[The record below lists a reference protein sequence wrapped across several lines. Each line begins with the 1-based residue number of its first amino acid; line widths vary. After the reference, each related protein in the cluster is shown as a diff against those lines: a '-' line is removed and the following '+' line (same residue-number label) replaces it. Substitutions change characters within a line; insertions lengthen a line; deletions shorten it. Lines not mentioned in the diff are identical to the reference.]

1 MQIGGFHSAMTSLG
15 RVSVRLSGVVRGTP
29 DGRDAST
36 INAPKLGDARAEL
49 DRVARVTGADKV
61 MGVVSDYRRTAL
73 AGGPQTTQWRIEVQ
87 AWGTAM
93 AIAEAPPAEKSEPEE
108 QDAARKARAE
118 RDVQQ
123 QDAAQKPD
131 DAKDGPATAPDASG
145 ARVPAPVAGTE
156 AGVGAAQDTAPA
168 IASGMP
174 DVLALPAA
182 AIEMAAIPTA
192 TMPDPACAP
201 GAGR

>member
-1 MQIGGFHSAMTSLG
+1 MTSLG

-36 INAPKLGDARAEL
+36 INAPKPVDARAEL

-93 AIAEAPPAEKSEPEE
+93 AIAEAPPAEKSESDE
-108 QDAARKARAE
+108 QDAARKARVE
-118 RDVQQ
+118 RDAQQ
-123 QDAAQKPD
+123 QDAAQKTD
-131 DAKDGPATAPDASG
+131 DAKNGSVTLADTGGARGPASVASAE
-145 ARVPAPVAGTE
+145 AR
-156 AGVGAAQDTAPA
+156 AGVRAAADTAPA
-168 IASGMP
+168 IASGLP
-174 DVLALPAA
+174 DVLAPPAT
-182 AIEMAAIPTA
+182 AIELTAPSTA
-192 TMPDPACAP
+192 TTPDPACAP